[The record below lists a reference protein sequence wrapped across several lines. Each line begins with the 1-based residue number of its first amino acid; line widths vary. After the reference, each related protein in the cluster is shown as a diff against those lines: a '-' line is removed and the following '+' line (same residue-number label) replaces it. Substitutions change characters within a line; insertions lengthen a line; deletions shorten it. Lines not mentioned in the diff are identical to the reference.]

1 MCPLLEMWV
10 KICLEGEGLGVR
22 AGPAAL
28 KSKWYQGDL
37 EP

>member
-1 MCPLLEMWV
+1 MVAAPELPSP
-10 KICLEGEGLGVR
+10 LEGEGLGVR